1 MLQPLGDRVVVRP
14 SEGEAETAGGIVLP
28 HTAQK
33 RPHGGEVLAVGP
45 GRILD
50 SGRLIP
56 VAVKVGDTVIYSK
69 YSGTEVTWQDQDLII
84 LDEDSILAVRE

>member
-1 MLQPLGDRVVVRP
+1 MLKPLGDRVVVRP
-14 SEGEAETAGGIVLP
+14 SAEEDVTVGGILLP
-28 HTAQK
+28 DTAQK
-33 RPHGGEVLAVGP
+33 RPHEGEVLAVGP

-69 YSGTEVTWQDQDLII
+69 YSGTEVTWLDQDLII